1 MIVYSKY
8 THKWGETRF
17 LVYVGNSRYAADTY
31 TLLVINSHDLM
42 ENDKLEVCVRCSGP
56 RLGALGGELAVLVVG
71 VKQTIHCILI
81 IAAFNHRAG
90 EGWNLVNPSTLN
102 ATSIQA
108 LVAMLVPFA
117 ENTRSKKLPC
127 IPRATGHTDSIMV
140 RIWVN
145 VVISSHIV
153 PLGHH
158 TRIPELTCTH
168 RGAHNSESGP
178 SHCHMH

>member
-1 MIVYSKY
+1 MIVCSIY

-31 TLLVINSHDLM
+31 TLLVINSYDLM

-56 RLGALGGELAVLVVG
+56 RLWLGALGGELAVLVVG

-81 IAAFNHRAG
+81 VAAFNHRAG

-102 ATSIQA
+102 ATSIQTPFA
-108 LVAMLVPFA
+108 ILVPTA
-117 ENTRSKKLPC
+117 WNMHSKKLPC
-127 IPRATGHTDSIMV
+127 LPRATGYSDSILV

-145 VVISSHIV
+145 VVASSHTV
-153 PLGHH
+153 PLSHH
-158 TRIPELTCTH
+158 IRIPELTCTH

-178 SHCHMH
+178 SR